1 MTTLNQYE
9 HSIDVIGSQNSKTVC
24 TQQRRQKAHSR
35 FEPTGLY
42 ANAGDVITFCLESE
56 NAVSISGIIGVRYLN
71 QSEQEFRLSPG
82 VVTEVTALENGMIYF
97 CDEVVGNLSRVHI
110 NGAKSA
116 VCFDIDKDYNSKWE
130 AKLNANPDAPFVE
143 FKGRKTLVTVSRA
156 SYDLATSRATPLAF
170 LTYLDKIAGYQDEA
184 SGLFDDV
191 TGVAQRDPHYI
202 HYVEAPYYSGT
213 GYMFATNYV
222 LGMPP
227 GSAVNELLSASGNAS
242 RWGLWHEAG
251 HEMQLEPMTFDN
263 MVEVTV
269 NIYSLYSQ
277 MRLGRESHVRN
288 EYATIFEKHFTKSD
302 AKRDFHTLGLFQKLT
317 MLWQLHLAFGE
328 AFLPRLHHAYR
339 LQSPA
344 VMSLTSEQKVQLL
357 ILTCS
362 AVSQR
367 NLLSFFHQWGL
378 YADADTQQA
387 LSAYADLQQP
397 IWLNTDDDVIR
408 EHTLPAIVSMPCA
421 SINVSGL
428 TVEVGDS
435 LEDFNDSILSG
446 VTDYYNM
453 DNSSTLQSK
462 SLAWLGNVQV
472 PGTGQVGILLTD
484 SQGNENLYPVDVA
497 VEYYDALRFLNS
509 DRYFINNIVLKH
521 KTKTFYSYSA
531 THLANKGVESE
542 YFGVALYNN
551 SNEKLFDVS
560 VKGTD
565 KFQLVSEQL
574 NGFEFD
580 YGYQLEIRLEK
591 PTYMARYCNGVTRTI
606 GTGNIKTFI
615 ITEQGMLLQKEIDG

>member
-9 HSIDVIGSQNSKTVC
+9 HSIDVIGSQSSKTVC
-24 TQQRRQKAHSR
+24 TQQRRQKPHSR

-116 VCFDIDKDYNSKWE
+116 VCFDIDKDYNSKWA
-130 AKLNANPDAPFVE
+130 AKLNANPDALFVE

-213 GYMFATNYV
+213 GYMVATNHV

-227 GSAVNELLSASGNAS
+227 GAAVNELLSASGS
-242 RWGLWHEAG
+242 GSHWGLWHEAG

-277 MRLGRESHVRN
+277 MRLGHQPRVRN
-288 EYATIFEKHFTKSD
+288 EYATIFEKHFPKSD
-302 AKRDFHTLGLFQKLT
+302 AERDFHTLGLFQKLT

-328 AFLPRLHHAYR
+328 AFFPRLHHTYR
-339 LQSPA
+339 LYSPA
-344 VMSLTSEQKVQLL
+344 VMSLTSEEKIQLL

-362 AVSQR
+362 AVTQR
-367 NLLSFFHQWGL
+367 NLLPFFHQWGL

-387 LSAYADLQQP
+387 LSVYADLQQP
-397 IWLNTDDDVIR
+397 IWLNTDDDVVQER
-408 EHTLPAIVSMPCA
+408 SLPAMVSMPCA
-421 SINVSGL
+421 RINASAL
-428 TVEVGDS
+428 TADVGDS
-435 LEDFNDSILSG
+435 LEEFNDSILAS
-446 VTDYYNM
+446 VVDYSNR
-453 DNSSTLQSK
+453 DDSSTLHSK
-462 SLAWLGNVQV
+462 SLAWLDGVKV
-472 PGTGQVGILLTD
+472 PGTGQLGILLTD

-497 VEYYDALRFLNS
+497 VSYYDALRFLNS
-509 DRYFINNIVLKH
+509 DRYVINNIVLKH
-521 KTKTFYSYSA
+521 KTKKFYSYSSA
-531 THLANKGVESE
+531 HLANKGVESE

-551 SNEKLFDVS
+551 NHEKLFDIS

-565 KFQLVSEQL
+565 SFQQVSEQL
-574 NGFEFD
+574 NGCAFD
-580 YGYQLEIRLEK
+580 YGYQLEIRLET
-591 PTYMARYCNGVTRTI
+591 PTRMTRYCQGVPRSVV
-606 GTGNIKTFI
+606 TGNIRTFI
-615 ITEQGMLLQKEIDG
+615 ITEQGILLQKEING

>member
-1 MTTLNQYE
+1 MKTLNQYE
-9 HSIDVIGSQNSKTVC
+9 HSIDIIGSQDSKTIR
-24 TQQRRQKAHSR
+24 TQQRRRRPHSR
-35 FEPTGLY
+35 FETTGLY
-42 ANAGDVITFCLESE
+42 ANAGDTITFFLESQ

-71 QSEQEFRLSPG
+71 QNEQEFTLSPG
-82 VVTEVTALENGMIYF
+82 VVTEITAQESGMIYF
-97 CDEVVGNLSRVHI
+97 SDLVTGNVSRVHI
-110 NGAKSA
+110 NGAKQA

-130 AKLNANPDAPFVE
+130 AKLSANPNALFVE
-143 FKGRKTLVTVSRA
+143 FKGRKSLATVSRA
-156 SYDLATSRATPLAF
+156 SYDQVATRATPLAF
-170 LTYLDKIAGYQDEA
+170 LTYLDKMVGYQDEA

-191 TGVAQRDPHYI
+191 TGVAQSDSHYV
-202 HYVEAPYYSGT
+202 HYVEAPYYTGN
-213 GYMFATNYV
+213 GYMVATNHV
-222 LGMPP
+222 IGIPP
-227 GSAVNELLSASGNAS
+227 GKAVTELLSASGRS
-242 RWGLWHEAG
+242 SLWGLWHEAG
-251 HEMQLEPMTFDN
+251 HQMQLEPMTFDD

-269 NIYSLYSQ
+269 NIYSLYTE
-277 MRLGRESHVRN
+277 MRLGREPRVRN
-288 EYATIFEKHFTKSD
+288 EYATIFQNHFSKSD
-302 AKRDFHTLGLFQKLT
+302 SKRNFHTLGVFQKLT

-328 AFLPRLHHAYR
+328 AFFPRLHHAYR

-367 NLLSFFHQWGL
+367 NLSSFFHQWGL

-397 IWLNTDDDVIR
+397 IWLNTDDDVIQ

-421 SINVSGL
+421 RINASAL
-428 TVEVGDS
+428 TADVGDS
-435 LEDFNDSILSG
+435 LEEFNDSILAS
-446 VTDYYNM
+446 VVDYSNR
-453 DNSSTLQSK
+453 DNSSTLHSK
-462 SLAWLGNVQV
+462 SLAWLDGVQV
-472 PGTGQVGILLTD
+472 PGTGQLGILLTD

-509 DRYFINNIVLKH
+509 DRYVTNNIVLKH

-591 PTYMARYCNGVTRTI
+591 PTYMARYCNGVMRTI

-615 ITEQGMLLQKEIDG
+615 ITEQGMLLQKEING